1 MGHDRRGDPVGDIV
15 MIRPARARKIVARH
29 DAVWVP
35 QSLLAEHRSAGA
47 LLEWLPYAIAGLWLL
62 GCTAIAAALVL
73 R

>member
-35 QSLLAEHRSAGA
+35 QSLLAEHRSTR
-47 LLEWLPYAIAGLWLL
+47 LEWVPYIIAGLWLL